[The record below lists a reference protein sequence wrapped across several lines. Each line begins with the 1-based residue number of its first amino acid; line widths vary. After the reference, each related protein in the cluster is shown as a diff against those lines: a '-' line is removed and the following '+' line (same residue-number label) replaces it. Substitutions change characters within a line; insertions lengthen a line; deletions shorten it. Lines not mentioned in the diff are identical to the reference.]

1 MHYARHS
8 PGADPEKNLTGLQ
21 LPTINHYEYIYG
33 NFRVLNICEFLINI
47 LGLFLKSTILNIQKK
62 SAEFRLN

>member
-1 MHYARHS
+1 MHAVRS
-8 PGADPEKNLTGLQ
+8 GADPDPGFQ

-33 NFRVLNICEFLINI
+33 NFRVLNIREFLI

-62 SAEFRLN
+62 ICRI